1 MNVLNR
7 GLRVG
12 ACLLTIVTSQ
22 TFAENL
28 YVYYPSTQKSNV
40 VQQKIQ
46 GAAGD
51 VTVVFGENAQI
62 DLGDF
67 AMKATADKP
76 DAVLVKGEK
85 TQVLPGYTVAQ
96 TALRSGGTPEKY
108 VLLSVD
114 KALVPGELTAAM
126 TIGVVDYNSREV
138 MQGFVSAMIGKTAKI
153 KNVTKVEDLL
163 PLLTFQMAQGVIIAE
178 SDLAFFKSKSTQNLV
193 TTPLKSFGNVA
204 IVATKGAAG
213 KSLQV
218 AKKLTE
224 IMPGFMGSVQ
234 WKN

>member
-51 VTVVFGENAQI
+51 VTVTVFGKYS
-62 DLGDF
+62 DF